1 MQVRTI
7 VFLVILSG
15 IMLLSCTKSGEKK
28 EVTSNPTSSASG
40 MNSGKASLPDTTQP
54 AGTSALIVPDR
65 PFADTALGV
74 QFTAPDQGG
83 RPVSSLFRW
92 FVDNT
97 LAQEDATGTLNPGIQ
112 KKGSVVYVEVIPLGG
127 VSIRSN
133 SVTIINKPP
142 VITAVVM
149 KPLPAFAGAV
159 ITAVPNGKDLDGDEV
174 TYSFRWK
181 VNNAFVS
188 EEGNSNTF
196 DTRDLHKK
204 DVVTVIVTPSDG
216 EISGAS
222 LEGSTTLQNATPQI
236 TSLPPSEYKEGV
248 YTYQITATDPDGDP
262 LTYTL
267 LSAPPN
273 MTIDHSTGLIRWEL
287 PKTASGNRET
297 VVKVAADDGNGGVA
311 FQEFPLSLE
320 VK

>member
-1 MQVRTI
+1 MQVRTM

-15 IMLLSCTKSGEKK
+15 SMLLACTKSGEKT
-28 EVTSNPTSSASG
+28 ESTSNPASSASG
-40 MNSGKASLPDTTQP
+40 TDSGKAPHPEKTQP

-65 PFADTALGV
+65 PFADTTLGV
-74 QFTAPDQGG
+74 QFTAPGQEG
-83 RPVSSLFRW
+83 SCMFRW

-112 KKGSVVYVEVIPLGG
+112 KKGSIVYVEVIPLGG
-127 VSIRSN
+127 VPIRSN

-159 ITAVPNGKDLDGDEV
+159 ITAVPNGKDIDGDAV
-174 TYSFRWK
+174 SYSFRWK
-181 VNNAFVS
+181 VNNEFVP
-188 EEGNSNTF
+188 EAGDGNTF
-196 DTRDLHKK
+196 NTRDLHKK
-204 DVVTVIVTPSDG
+204 DVVSVVVTPSDG
-216 EISGAS
+216 EAFGAS
-222 LEGSTTLQNATPQI
+222 MEGSTTLQNAMPQI
-236 TSLPPSEYKEGV
+236 TSLPPSGYKDGV
-248 YTYQITATDPDGDP
+248 YIYQVVATDPDGDP

-267 LSAPPN
+267 LSAPPD

-287 PKTASGNRET
+287 PKTASGNQGN
-297 VVKVAADDGNGGVA
+297 VVKVVVDDGNGGTV

-320 VK
+320 AK

>member
-15 IMLLSCTKSGEKK
+15 SMLLSCTKSGEKA
-28 EVTSNPTSSASG
+28 ESTSNPASSASG
-40 MNSGKASLPDTTQP
+40 MDSGKASLPDTAQP
-54 AGTSALIVPDR
+54 VGTSALIVPDR
-65 PFADTALGV
+65 PFADTTLGV
-74 QFTAPDQGG
+74 QFAAPDQGG
-83 RPVSSLFRW
+83 RPVSCMFRW

-127 VSIRSN
+127 VPIRSN

-159 ITAVPNGKDLDGDEV
+159 ITAVPNGKDIDGDV
-174 TYSFRWK
+174 ISYSFRWK
-181 VNNAFVS
+181 VNNEFVS
-188 EEGNSNTF
+188 GAGDGNTF

-204 DVVTVIVTPSDG
+204 DVVSVVVTPSDG
-216 EISGAS
+216 EASGAS
-222 LEGSTTLQNATPQI
+222 MEGSTTLQNAMPQI
-236 TSLPPSEYKEGV
+236 TSLPPSGYKDGV
-248 YTYQITATDPDGDP
+248 YIYQVAATDPDGDP

-267 LSAPPN
+267 LTAPPN
-273 MTIDHSTGLIRWEL
+273 MTIDRSTGLIRWEL
-287 PKTASGNRET
+287 PKTASGKLEN
-297 VVKVAADDGNGGVA
+297 VVKVAVDDGNGGTV